1 MQAFNVISAGT
12 PHVIGDELHIGNA
25 LCQIQYLFLA
35 VNIQLPTVH
44 QSTGCFSQLLKLLSC
59 QLLFL
64 DTQLNFGLQV
74 PISFPC
80 MVT

>member
-1 MQAFNVISAGT
+1 MQAFNDISVST
-12 PHVIGDELHIGNA
+12 PHIIGDELHIGNA
-25 LCQIQYLFLA
+25 LCQIQHLLLA

-44 QSTGCFSQLLKLLSC
+44 QSAGCFSQLLKLLSC
-59 QLLFL
+59 QQLFL

-74 PISFPC
+74 LISFPC